1 MYKYIAVSQT
11 TIKCEEK
18 IDKTTDSKKKKKKKP
33 DRCLEKLG

>member
-18 IDKTTDSKKKKKKKP
+18 IDKTTDSKKKKKKSQIDALKS
-33 DRCLEKLG
+33 